1 MLQRT
6 NAEGMPSTRII
17 RRSFFVPSSVS
28 PVARDFEAAL
38 GWLRSLLKE
47 WAVAADIQGSHWQV
61 LTNIIAARLQVTS
74 MHSNRVHSSHCG
86 MLMAMKFAASTLK
99 CTSTTFSVIHLIH
112 YPGHD
117 GW

>member
-6 NAEGMPSTRII
+6 NAEGIPSTRII

-47 WAVAADIQGSHWQV
+47 WAVAADI
-61 LTNIIAARLQVTS
+61 RE
-74 MHSNRVHSSHCG
+74 
-86 MLMAMKFAASTLK
+86 STKGL
-99 CTSTTFSVIHLIH
+99 LIH
-112 YPGHD
+112 VTFCTYTQTTLDNHQTVK
-117 GW
+117 